1 MTRLAVFIHS
11 ICCYTPIC
19 CLLRNLIGYH
29 VKFSMSRNRHAGA
42 ILAVMVTLLLACAT
56 FILDEEIDGLK
67 SVESGTY
74 KMLKDV
80 SANDLSLSK
89 GESVKLMI
97 RANDISI
104 KVYAYSADQDLLKSK
119 RVLILHL
126 FQDDFKDE
134 RFNRDGFDRK
144 LGDVVTR
151 K

>member
-1 MTRLAVFIHS
+1 MRE
-11 ICCYTPIC
+11 
-19 CLLRNLIGYH
+19 LIGNH
-29 VKFSMSRNRHAGA
+29 VKFSMNGNRHAGTL
-42 ILAVMVTLLLACAT
+42 IAVMAVIFLACTT

-80 SANDLSLSK
+80 SVNDLSLSK

-97 RANDISI
+97 RANDTSI
-104 KVYAYSADQDLLKSK
+104 KVYAYSAEQDILKSK

-134 RFNRDGFDRK
+134 RFSRDGFDSK
-144 LGDVVTR
+144 LSDVVTR

>member
-1 MTRLAVFIHS
+1 M
-11 ICCYTPIC
+11 
-19 CLLRNLIGYH
+19 NG
-29 VKFSMSRNRHAGA
+29 NRHAGA
-42 ILAVMVTLLLACAT
+42 ILAVMVALSLACAT

-104 KVYAYSADQDLLKSK
+104 KVYAYSADQDILKSK

-134 RFNRDGFDRK
+134 RFSRDGFDSK